1 MKKKLDLSIDLS
13 LEQRFQKEFVV
24 KNKDSILLD
33 VKIFNDRKPVSL
45 EGNVIRLY
53 IKKSDDTFVVQGGT
67 DELGDNSIV
76 ISGNRL
82 LINVKNSAT
91 NVSGLCYGEIEI
103 EDDEGTIATNS
114 FVFEVVDRIGN
125 IDKAIQSVDD
135 IYILG
140 EIEKFIIQAKIDM
153 ALLKEQIAEGLV
165 KINEFNEFVIEKT
178 EELQSAIDKALDDIT
193 ANSEAYL
200 SKITGLSE
208 EYGLKIERLSEEFLL
223 SISLKADEVIET
235 IRNERENSISIIE
248 DTTSEGSLY
257 IRQIAENE
265 KLEIERKANEK
276 IAEIEIK
283 TTEVVEAIDTKTEES
298 IDIINTAKVD
308 AINKIQEVEAGAD
321 IKIENLNNLITV
333 SEEILATFDTSK
345 SEASEIRDALTALIE
360 TSNSLKANLEA
371 ENNKATSNINELNTL
386 HPEADLKIEELRD
399 LIQQAIDIA
408 IPALKDYIAEFAP
421 AVDLTEVNEKL
432 EELYNAI
439 NTINTQFNNY
449 YTKEE
454 IDVLIKDKT
463 GTIAGSL
470 LPAPYSTEPENPF
483 GDECYITVRAKD
495 KNGVYHIGYGKY
507 YNDNYPAYLSN
518 NNCIYLSN
526 ASANVAIYKYTETDK
541 TWTAVAN
548 RTFVIAKSPIDVYT
562 NNIDIKYHSND
573 PNKGQIW
580 KEAFVLSGEEP
591 EIDFNM
597 AIEYKRYN
605 INITAE
611 DEIFNSPVIGA
622 LKGVLTVDKASN
634 NIIQTVIT
642 DQNKRYTRAYCDE
655 IWSEWKEEKETY
667 TKEEID
673 KIFEIGKITGGAG
686 AVFDELPIDTF
697 TGYPENP
704 DPETYLWEMKCTH
717 YNHHMIFY
725 FDTDPSGKIGIVEK
739 DSGSLGFKLLDSAF
753 TYKKYK
759 GYFRKA
765 TSNSGSWTAFTNDN
779 HFNATSSRDI
789 NAIYYYNFDIM
800 NGNNPEEVYL
810 YGNPGIT
817 EDAITDFNKAIECK
831 EYIVDIKPGTTA
843 LNSPE
848 EPSIKGIL
856 KVSSVEGIVHQTLE
870 TSTGKTYKR
879 MFNNSWSEWKT
890 LGDTDTPKIGTLT
903 ADTTTVTE
911 NVETDFN
918 NAHKCSMYNVRQVTN
933 TIPNS
938 PMTGAMYGVL
948 KVSNVKALIH
958 QTLETTEG
966 RTFKRMLNGTW
977 TAWKEEVKKNEIENL
992 LTSVPNKINTY
1003 TYTNADGMPE
1013 VYKWFDINGL
1023 KIMWI
1028 DVKLSESEYNSG
1040 SSGAMMKTLNFPAEA
1055 QIFNSIIMAN
1065 ITSYNRSGNDTLSR
1079 VVQNA
1084 EIISN
1089 VSVRGRWR
1097 HTDNTYPR
1105 IDRFTIMCLG
1115 I

>member
-45 EGNVIRLY
+45 EGNVVRLY

-165 KINEFNEFVIEKT
+165 KIGEFNEFVIEKT

-200 SKITGLSE
+200 GKITGLSE

-248 DTTSEGSLY
+248 DTTSEGSLH

-265 KLEIERKANEK
+265 KSEIERKANEK

-298 IDIINTAKVD
+298 VDIINTAKVD

-360 TSNSLKANLEA
+360 TCNSLKANLEA

-421 AVDLTEVNEKL
+421 ALDLTEVNEKL

-439 NTINTQFNNY
+439 NAINTQFNNY

-454 IDVLIKDKT
+454 VDNLI
-463 GTIAGSL
+463 S
-470 LPAPYSTEPENPF
+470 
-483 GDECYITVRAKD
+483 
-495 KNGVYHIGYGKY
+495 
-507 YNDNYPAYLSN
+507 
-518 NNCIYLSN
+518 
-526 ASANVAIYKYTETDK
+526 
-541 TWTAVAN
+541 
-548 RTFVIAKSPIDVYT
+548 
-562 NNIDIKYHSND
+562 NIDIPEVDMSN
-573 PNKGQIW
+573 I
-580 KEAFVLSGEEP
+580 
-591 EIDFNM
+591 
-597 AIEYKRYN
+597 
-605 INITAE
+605 
-611 DEIFNSPVIGA
+611 
-622 LKGVLTVDKASN
+622 
-634 NIIQTVIT
+634 
-642 DQNKRYTRAYCDE
+642 
-655 IWSEWKEEKETY
+655 Y
-667 TKEEID
+667 TKEEVNNLVSSYKGKIGEEKHPEFYKNCPPLAEDEEHYIRYYDVLKKKYKCVYIKKGFFD
-673 KIFEIGKITGGAG
+673 KAYLFNTSYDSYTITLNATTGRKYVVYDYNEATNEWVLNTGSSADGNLVNAKSNIYLDSTVEGYKLYSSSFDIETSSTDPTPFIGAVAGDPYAGVIGTYNVEKEGSYIVEHREAIEGCYTDSFNGVMIITNADNNIYQELISSNGSVRVYRLKTGGEWTEWKEIGGKVDLSNYYTKEDIDEKLGSGKISGVIAP
-686 AVFDELPIDTF
+686 VFDVLPDTF

-704 DPETYLWEMKCTH
+704 DASTYLWEMKCTH
-717 YNHHMIFY
+717 YDHHMIFY
-725 FDTDPSGKIGIVEK
+725 FQEDPTGKFGIVEK
-739 DSGSLGFKLLDSAF
+739 AGGNLGFKLLDTSF
-753 TYKKYK
+753 TYNTYK
-759 GYFRKA
+759 GYYRSE
-765 TSNSGSWTAFTNDN
+765 TSSSGSWTAFGNNN
-779 HFNATSSRDI
+779 HFTATDSR
-789 NAIYYYNFDIM
+789 NLTAMYYHNFNIV
-800 NGNNPEEVYL
+800 NGNNPDEIFRVG
-810 YGNPGIT
+810 YGCSTGDT
-817 EDAITDFNKAIECK
+817 LSDFNKAIK
-831 EYIVDIKPGTTA
+831 YKDYTVNIKSGEDV
-843 LNSPE
+843 LNAPMSAPFA
-848 EPSIKGIL
+848 GIL
-856 KVSSVEGIVHQTLE
+856 KVSNTKALVHQT
-870 TSTGKTYKR
+870 
-879 MFNNSWSEWKT
+879 F
-890 LGDTDTPKIGTLT
+890 
-903 ADTTTVTE
+903 
-911 NVETDFN
+911 
-918 NAHKCSMYNVRQVTN
+918 
-933 TIPNS
+933 
-938 PMTGAMYGVL
+938 
-948 KVSNVKALIH
+948 
-958 QTLETTEG
+958 ETTNG
-966 RTFKRMLNGTW
+966 RTFKRMLNGNW
-977 TAWKEEVKKNEIENL
+977 TAWKEDVKKNEIENL
-992 LTSVPNKINTY
+992 LTSVPNKINTFN
-1003 TYTNADGMPE
+1003 YTNADGMPE
-1013 VYKWFDINGL
+1013 VYKWFDLNGL

-1028 DVKLSESEYNSG
+1028 DVKHSEAEYNSG
-1040 SSGAMMKTLNFPAEA
+1040 SAGAMMKTLNFPAEA
-1055 QIFNSIIMAN
+1055 QIFNQIIMAN

>member
-82 LINVKNSAT
+82 LIDVKNSAT

-165 KINEFNEFVIEKT
+165 KIGEFNEFVIEKT

-248 DTTSEGSLY
+248 DTTSKESLY
-257 IRQIAENE
+257 IRQIADS
-265 KLEIERKANEK
+265 KKSEIERKANEK

-386 HPEADLKIEELRD
+386 HPESNTRIETLRALIEEAKKYETIVR
-399 LIQQAIDIA
+399 
-408 IPALKDYIAEFAP
+408 DYIASQGGG
-421 AVDLTEVNEKL
+421 VDLSEIHQAL
-432 EELYNAI
+432 ETLNGYIEDI
-439 NTINTQFNNY
+439 NNRFNNY
-449 YTKEE
+449 YTKAEV
-454 IDVLIKDKT
+454 DGLI
-463 GTIAGSL
+463 S
-470 LPAPYSTEPENPF
+470 
-483 GDECYITVRAKD
+483 
-495 KNGVYHIGYGKY
+495 
-507 YNDNYPAYLSN
+507 
-518 NNCIYLSN
+518 
-526 ASANVAIYKYTETDK
+526 
-541 TWTAVAN
+541 
-548 RTFVIAKSPIDVYT
+548 
-562 NNIDIKYHSND
+562 NIDIPDVDMSN
-573 PNKGQIW
+573 I
-580 KEAFVLSGEEP
+580 
-591 EIDFNM
+591 
-597 AIEYKRYN
+597 
-605 INITAE
+605 
-611 DEIFNSPVIGA
+611 
-622 LKGVLTVDKASN
+622 
-634 NIIQTVIT
+634 
-642 DQNKRYTRAYCDE
+642 
-655 IWSEWKEEKETY
+655 Y
-667 TKEEID
+667 TKEEVNNLVSSYKGKIGEEKHPEFYKNCPHLAEDEEHYIRYYDVSKKKYKCVYIKKGFFDKAYLSGTAYDKYSITLKATTGRKYVVYDYDEAMSEWVLNTGSTADGNLVNAESRID
-673 KIFEIGKITGGAG
+673 LDSTVEGYKLYSSSFDIETSSTDPTPFIGAVAGDPYAGVLGTYNVETEGSYIVEHKEAVEGCYTDSFNGVMIITNADNNIYQELISLNGSVRVYRLKAGGQWTEWKEIGGKVDLSNYYTKENIDEKLGSGKISGIIAP
-686 AVFDELPIDTF
+686 VFDVLPDTF

-704 DPETYLWEMKCTH
+704 DASTYLWEMKCTH

-725 FDTDPSGKIGIVEK
+725 FDTDPTGKFGIVEK
-739 DSGSLGFKLLDSAF
+739 ADGNLGFKLLDSSF
-753 TYKKYK
+753 TYKTYK
-759 GYFRKA
+759 GYYRSE
-765 TSNSGSWTAFTNDN
+765 TSSSGSWTAFGNNN
-779 HFNATSSRDI
+779 HFSATDSR
-789 NAIYYYNFDIM
+789 NLTAMYYHNFNIVD
-800 NGNNPEEVYL
+800 GNNPDEIFRVG
-810 YGNPGIT
+810 YGCSTGDT
-817 EDAITDFNKAIECK
+817 LSDFNKAIK
-831 EYIVDIKPGTTA
+831 YKDYTVNIKSGEDVLNAPMTA
-843 LNSPE
+843 PFA
-848 EPSIKGIL
+848 GIL
-856 KVSSVEGIVHQTLE
+856 KVSNTKALVHQT
-870 TSTGKTYKR
+870 
-879 MFNNSWSEWKT
+879 F
-890 LGDTDTPKIGTLT
+890 
-903 ADTTTVTE
+903 
-911 NVETDFN
+911 
-918 NAHKCSMYNVRQVTN
+918 
-933 TIPNS
+933 
-938 PMTGAMYGVL
+938 
-948 KVSNVKALIH
+948 
-958 QTLETTEG
+958 ETTNG

-977 TAWKEEVKKNEIENL
+977 TAWKEDVKKNEIENL
-992 LTSVPNKINTY
+992 LTSVPNKINTF

-1013 VYKWFDINGL
+1013 VYKWFDLNGL

-1028 DVKLSESEYNSG
+1028 DVKLSEAEYNSG

-1084 EIISN
+1084 EIISKT
-1089 VSVRGRWR
+1089 SVRGRWR

>member
-45 EGNVIRLY
+45 EGNVVRLY

-165 KINEFNEFVIEKT
+165 KIGEFNEFVIEKT

-248 DTTSEGSLY
+248 DTTSKESLY
-257 IRQIAENE
+257 IRQIADS
-265 KLEIERKANEK
+265 KKSEIERKANEK
-276 IAEIEIK
+276 IEEIEIK

-371 ENNKATSNINELNTL
+371 ENNKATSNIDELNTL
-386 HPEADLKIEELRD
+386 HPESNTRIETLRALIEEAKKYETIVR
-399 LIQQAIDIA
+399 
-408 IPALKDYIAEFAP
+408 DYIASQGGG
-421 AVDLTEVNEKL
+421 VDLSEIHQAL
-432 EELYNAI
+432 ETLNGYIEDI
-439 NTINTQFNNY
+439 NNRFNNY

-454 IDVLIKDKT
+454 VNNLISNIDIPDVDMSNIYTKEEVDMLIEDKT

-470 LPAPYSTEPENPF
+470 LPAPYSTEPGNPF
-483 GDECYITVRAKD
+483 GDDCYITVRAKD
-495 KNGVYHIGYGKY
+495 SNGVYHIGYGKY
-507 YNDNYPAYLSN
+507 YNDDYPRYLSSN
-518 NNCIYLSN
+518 SVIYLSN
-526 ASANVAIYKYTETDK
+526 ASANVAVYKYTETDK
-541 TWTAVAN
+541 TWTAIAN

-562 NNIDIKYHSND
+562 NNLDIKYHSND
-573 PNKGQIW
+573 PNEGQIW

-611 DEIFNSPVIGA
+611 DEIFNAPITGE

-634 NIIQTVIT
+634 NVVQTVIT
-642 DQNKRYTRAYCDE
+642 DQNKRYARVYCDE
-655 IWSEWKEEKETY
+655 IWTEWEEIGEKVDLSNYY
-667 TKEEID
+667 TKEDID
-673 KIFEIGKITGGAG
+673 EKLGSGKISGIIAP
-686 AVFDELPIDTF
+686 VFDELPDTF

-704 DPETYLWEMKCTH
+704 DASTYLWEMKCTH

-725 FDTDPSGKIGIVEK
+725 FDTDPTGKFGIVEK
-739 DSGSLGFKLLDSAF
+739 ADGNLGFKLLDSSF
-753 TYKKYK
+753 TYKTYK
-759 GYFRKA
+759 GYYRSE
-765 TSNSGSWTAFTNDN
+765 TSSSGSWTAFGNNN
-779 HFNATSSRDI
+779 HFTATSSRDI
-789 NAIYYYNFDIM
+789 NAMYYHNFNIV
-800 NGNNPEEVYL
+800 NGNNPDEIFRVG
-810 YGNPGIT
+810 YGCSTGDT
-817 EDAITDFNKAIECK
+817 LSDFNKAIK
-831 EYIVDIKPGTTA
+831 YKDYTVNIKSGEDVLNAPMTA
-843 LNSPE
+843 PFA
-848 EPSIKGIL
+848 GIL
-856 KVSSVEGIVHQTLE
+856 KVSNTKALVHQT
-870 TSTGKTYKR
+870 
-879 MFNNSWSEWKT
+879 F
-890 LGDTDTPKIGTLT
+890 
-903 ADTTTVTE
+903 
-911 NVETDFN
+911 
-918 NAHKCSMYNVRQVTN
+918 
-933 TIPNS
+933 
-938 PMTGAMYGVL
+938 
-948 KVSNVKALIH
+948 
-958 QTLETTEG
+958 ETTNG
-966 RTFKRMLNGTW
+966 RTFKRMLNGNW
-977 TAWKEEVKKNEIENL
+977 TAWKEDVKKNEIENL
-992 LTSVPNKINTY
+992 LTSVPNKINTFN
-1003 TYTNADGMPE
+1003 YTNADGMPE
-1013 VYKWFDINGL
+1013 VYKWFDLNGL

-1028 DVKLSESEYNSG
+1028 DVKLSEAEYNSG

-1084 EIISN
+1084 EIISKT
-1089 VSVRGRWR
+1089 SVRGRWR